1 MALMNWA
8 DKCFGKAL
16 YWLKL
21 SNSGDAL
28 KLMIPSYSRKA
39 ISGQNNYLGMVTS
52 HKMNESEMGYRGSKS
67 EFIKQNPQ
75 PNIINSVK
83 EQRVDGS
90 YFGFYPKLRC
100 TLMGFERNYQVKYP
114 SKQLN
119 KQYYSTL
126 SKTSLCCAEKN
137 QLNPWFITGFA
148 DAEGCF
154 TFQVVS
160 DAKSKLK
167 WRTSPLFV
175 IKLHIKDIA
184 ILELIKNTLKV
195 GKIRKNG
202 INSVQYTVESI
213 KELQVIVDHFNKY
226 PLVTEKASDFKIFN
240 QCFEIIK
247 QKEHLT
253 EKGLLKLIS
262 LKSSLNWGISS
273 SLKEAFPNVSFESR
287 PEYKF
292 NGIPD
297 PFWVSGFTSG
307 DGSFHLNLKK
317 SDGILSHRVSLR
329 YSINLNIRDAEVLKG
344 LVSYFSHFNK
354 PNTEVK
360 VKLNPENQYVSKS
373 NNTVS
378 LAITKISEL
387 MEVIIPFFEEYPIQ
401 GLKSL
406 DFADFKKVALMVV
419 SKEHLTIEGL
429 NKILEIKLNMNK
441 HREW

>member
-1 MALMNWA
+1 MEN
-8 DKCFGKAL
+8 F
-16 YWLKL
+16 
-21 SNSGDAL
+21 S
-28 KLMIPSYSRKA
+28 P
-39 ISGQNNYLGMVTS
+39 
-52 HKMNESEMGYRGSKS
+52 
-67 EFIKQNPQ
+67 P
-75 PNIINSVK
+75 P
-83 EQRVDGS
+83 
-90 YFGFYPKLRC
+90 LR
-100 TLMGFERNYQVKYP
+100 L
-114 SKQLN
+114 
-119 KQYYSTL
+119 
-126 SKTSLCCAEKN
+126 
-137 QLNPWFITGFA
+137 
-148 DAEGCF
+148 
-154 TFQVVS
+154 
-160 DAKSKLK
+160 
-167 WRTSPLFV
+167 V

-406 DFADFKKVALMVV
+406 DFSDFKKVALMVV